1 MQRNFN
7 HEELTMVAARQ
18 SMGIAMGRYHLI
30 KPYLES
36 GELIAPF
43 ERIPSGLGY
52 DLICPKGH
60 EVRPRFS
67 AFFQWIKNQ
76 VGE

>member
-1 MQRNFN
+1 
-7 HEELTMVAARQ
+7 
-18 SMGIAMGRYHLI
+18 MGRYHLI